1 MSIFNRVWTP
11 QQLHAMIGR
20 IDLLD
25 IFNFLVLPETIEK
38 LVKKNGQ
45 IKRKT
50 RYYISEQLK
59 YMVQDN
65 TGVENGSASLNDHVL
80 KFEGQNNRPLPC
92 KIENANIPVRL

>member
-1 MSIFNRVWTP
+1 
-11 QQLHAMIGR
+11 MIGR
-20 IDLLD
+20 IDLLN

-65 TGVENGSASLNDHVL
+65 TGDEKWLRIIERSCALRDRTTDHIL
-80 KFEGQNNRPLPC
+80 AT
-92 KIENANIPVRL
+92 IENANIPVRL